1 MAVMIRSRPRSAR
14 AAVVAAGFLTLA
26 GLAAARVAPPPPSGL
41 PPEEDPALLADLASP
56 EWAVRE
62 AASRRLRDSRTL
74 DPSIVRSAE
83 FRSLPLEARFRVLDA
98 CYDAFVAAPLGA
110 LGVRHEPAPAGE
122 PGIVL
127 RDVIPG
133 FDAATKLRPQ
143 DVVLSIDGLPMDD
156 PRALARAVQR
166 RRPGEAV
173 VVEFQRPVRDGDR
186 IVRDA
191 DNRVTFGPRTRIEVT
206 LGSFQSLPQDDWSSV
221 RQASSVPIERRQ
233 AWVEA
238 LSEAGARPRGLDL
251 PEAAREPLPSRTLS
265 PPTGGSR

>member
-1 MAVMIRSRPRSAR
+1 MLSMSRARPRSAR
-14 AAVVAAGFLTLA
+14 AATVAAGFLMLA
-26 GLAAARVAPPPPSGL
+26 GFAAARVAPPTPAL
-41 PPEEDPALLADLASP
+41 PPERDPVVLADLASP
-56 EWAVRE
+56 DWAVRE
-62 AASRRLRDSRTL
+62 AASRRLRNSRTL
-74 DPSIVRSAE
+74 DPSIVRSPE
-83 FRSLPLEARFRVLDA
+83 FRDLPLEARFRVLDA
-98 CYDAFVAAPLGA
+98 CYEAFVAAPLGA

-143 DVVLSIDGLPMDD
+143 DVVLAIDGLPMDD

-173 VVEFQRPVRDGDR
+173 VVEFQRPVREGDR

-191 DNRVTFGPRTRIEVT
+191 DNRVTYGPRTRIEVS

-221 RQASSVPIERRQ
+221 RQASSVPVERRQ
-233 AWVEA
+233 AWAEA
-238 LSEAGARPRGLDL
+238 LIEAGARPRQLEL
-251 PEAAREPLPSRTLS
+251 PEAAREPLPSRTLR
-265 PPTGGSR
+265 PPTGGPR

>member
-1 MAVMIRSRPRSAR
+1 MRHSRQRSAR
-14 AAVVAAGFLTLA
+14 AAIAAAGFLMLA
-26 GLAAARVAPPPPSGL
+26 GLAAARVAPPPPGL
-41 PPEEDPALLADLASP
+41 PPEQDPEVLADLASP
-56 EWAVRE
+56 DWAVRE

-74 DPSIVRSAE
+74 DPSIVRSPE
-83 FRSLPLEARFRVLDA
+83 FRSLPLEARFRLLEA
-98 CYDAFVAAPLGA
+98 CYEAFVAAPLGA

-122 PGIVL
+122 AVIVL

-156 PRALARAVQR
+156 PRALAQAVQR

-173 VVEFQRPVRDGDR
+173 VVEFQRPVREGDR

-191 DNRVTFGPRTRIEVT
+191 DNRVTFGPRTRIEVI

-233 AWVEA
+233 AWAEA
-238 LSEAGARPRGLDL
+238 LSQAGARPRRLDL

-265 PPTGGSR
+265 PPTGGPR